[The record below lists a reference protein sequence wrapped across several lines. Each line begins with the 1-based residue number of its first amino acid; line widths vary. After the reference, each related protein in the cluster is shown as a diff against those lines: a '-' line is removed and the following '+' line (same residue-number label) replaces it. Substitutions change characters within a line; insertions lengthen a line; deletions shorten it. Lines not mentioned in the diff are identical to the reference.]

1 MREKALIK
9 ETGQILD
16 IKENWMKSQVT
27 SSFSFDDLET
37 KEFKNK
43 SLGRFYV
50 SLGRFYVLSDGIEY
64 PEDELI
70 IGTDNI
76 REFKLKGI
84 V

>member
-1 MREKALIK
+1 MKEKALII

-16 IKENWMKSQVT
+16 IKQNWMKSQVT
-27 SSFSFDDLET
+27 SSFSFNDLET
-37 KEFKNK
+37 KEFKSK
-43 SLGRFYV
+43 
-50 SLGRFYVLSDGIEY
+50 SLGRFYVLSDGVEY
-64 PEDELI
+64 PEDKLI

>member
-1 MREKALIK
+1 MKEKALIK

-50 SLGRFYVLSDGIEY
+50 LSDGIEY

-70 IGTDNI
+70 IGIDAI
-76 REFKLKGI
+76 REFKLNNIIK
-84 V
+84 

>member
-1 MREKALIK
+1 MKEKALIK

-27 SSFSFDDLET
+27 SSFRFDDLET

-50 SLGRFYVLSDGIEY
+50 LSDGIEY
-64 PEDELI
+64 AEDELI

>member
-1 MREKALIK
+1 MKEKALIK

-16 IKENWMKSQVT
+16 IKQNWMKSQVT
-27 SSFSFDDLET
+27 SSFSFNDLET
-37 KEFKNK
+37 KEFKSK
-43 SLGRFYV
+43 
-50 SLGRFYVLSDGIEY
+50 SLGRFYVLSAGVEY
-64 PEDELI
+64 PEDKLI

>member
-1 MREKALIK
+1 MKEKALII

-50 SLGRFYVLSDGIEY
+50 LSDGIEY

>member
-1 MREKALIK
+1 MKEKALIK
-9 ETGQILD
+9 KTSEVLD
-16 IKENWMKSQVT
+16 IEDIFMKSYVT

-37 KEFKNK
+37 KEFNNK
-43 SLGRFYV
+43 SLGK
-50 SLGRFYVLSDGIEY
+50 FYVLSDGIEY

>member
-16 IKENWMKSQVT
+16 IKENWMKSQIT
-27 SSFSFDDLET
+27 SSFRFDDLET
-37 KEFKNK
+37 NEFKNK
-43 SLGRFYV
+43 

>member
-16 IKENWMKSQVT
+16 IKENWMKSQFT

-37 KEFKNK
+37 NEFKNK
-43 SLGRFYV
+43 

>member
-1 MREKALIK
+1 MKEKALIK

-50 SLGRFYVLSDGIEY
+50 LSDGIEY

-70 IGTDNI
+70 IGQDNI
-76 REFKLKGI
+76 REFKLNNIIK
-84 V
+84 

>member
-50 SLGRFYVLSDGIEY
+50 LSDGIEY

-70 IGTDNI
+70 IGIDAI

>member
-1 MREKALIK
+1 MKEKALIK

-16 IKENWMKSQVT
+16 IKENWMKSYVT
-27 SSFSFDDLET
+27 SSFRFDDLET
-37 KEFKNK
+37 KEFKNE
-43 SLGRFYV
+43 

-64 PEDELI
+64 PEDKLI

>member
-16 IKENWMKSQVT
+16 IKENWMKSQIT

-43 SLGRFYV
+43 

>member
-1 MREKALIK
+1 MKEKALIK

-50 SLGRFYVLSDGIEY
+50 LSDGIEY

-70 IGTDNI
+70 IGIDAI

>member
-16 IKENWMKSQVT
+16 IKENWMKSLVT
-27 SSFSFDDLET
+27 SSFNFDDLET

-43 SLGRFYV
+43 

>member
-1 MREKALIK
+1 VLFR
-9 ETGQILD
+9 
-16 IKENWMKSQVT
+16 S
-27 SSFSFDDLET
+27 
-37 KEFKNK
+37 FKNK
-43 SLGRFYV
+43 

>member
-1 MREKALIK
+1 MKEKALIK

-50 SLGRFYVLSDGIEY
+50 LSDGIEY

>member
-1 MREKALIK
+1 MKEKALIK

-16 IKENWMKSQVT
+16 IKENWMKSRVT

-50 SLGRFYVLSDGIEY
+50 LSDGIEY
-64 PEDELI
+64 PEDELVV
-70 IGTDNI
+70 GQYDI
-76 REFKLKGI
+76 REFKLNNIIK
-84 V
+84 

>member
-1 MREKALIK
+1 MKEKALIK

-27 SSFSFDDLET
+27 SSFRFDDLET

-43 SLGRFYV
+43 

>member
-50 SLGRFYVLSDGIEY
+50 LSDGIEY

>member
-1 MREKALIK
+1 MKEKAIIK

-16 IKENWMKSQVT
+16 IKENWMKSYVT
-27 SSFSFDDLET
+27 SSFRFDDLET

-43 SLGRFYV
+43 

-70 IGTDNI
+70 IGIDAI
-76 REFKLKGI
+76 REFKLNNI

>member
-1 MREKALIK
+1 
-9 ETGQILD
+9 
-16 IKENWMKSQVT
+16 MKSYVT

-50 SLGRFYVLSDGIEY
+50 LSDGIEY

-70 IGTDNI
+70 IGQDNI
-76 REFKLKGI
+76 RQFKLNNI

>member
-1 MREKALIK
+1 MKEKALIK
-9 ETGQILD
+9 ETGRILD
-16 IKENWMKSQVT
+16 IKENWMKSYVNY
-27 SSFSFDDLET
+27 SFSFDDLET

-50 SLGRFYVLSDGIEY
+50 LSDGIEY

-70 IGTDNI
+70 IGQDNI
-76 REFKLKGI
+76 REFKLNNI